1 MTPLERAFNA
11 AVRKEAFKFSQ
22 WAARN
27 HYKFIRGR
35 WRKIGT
41 PDAALKD
48 DIWKEYKQRKR
59 K

>member
-11 AVRKEAFKFSQ
+11 AVRKEAFRFSE

-27 HYKFIRGR
+27 QYKYIRGR
-35 WRKIGT
+35 WRKIGSSEPVT
-41 PDAALKD
+41 KD
-48 DIWKEYKQRKR
+48 QMWKEYKKT